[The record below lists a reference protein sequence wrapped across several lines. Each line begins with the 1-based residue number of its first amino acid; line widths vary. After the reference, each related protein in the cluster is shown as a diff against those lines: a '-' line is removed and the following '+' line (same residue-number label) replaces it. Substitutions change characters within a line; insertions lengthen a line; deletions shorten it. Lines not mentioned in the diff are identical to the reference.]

1 MCYTTASMDHD
12 KRAAPRFL
20 FSQPVA
26 YGIPEVTVN
35 GSIAGNISLSGLSLK
50 VQEFV
55 PVGSVLELQLH
66 LGKTPK
72 VIWIKAQVV
81 RMREMMS
88 EDCFEI
94 GLKFINDGYSL
105 KAIGEYIND
114 CRSESTQTRS

>member
-1 MCYTTASMDHD
+1 MNDD

-35 GSIAGNISLSGLSLK
+35 GSIAGNISLSGMSLK

-55 PVGSVLELQLH
+55 PMGSVLELQIR
-66 LGKTPK
+66 LGQTSSK
-72 VIWIKAQVV
+72 VIWVKAQVV
-81 RMREMMS
+81 RMREVLS

-94 GLKFINDGYSL
+94 GLKFINDENCK
-105 KAIGEYIND
+105 KAIGEYIN
-114 CRSESTQTRS
+114 QTRS